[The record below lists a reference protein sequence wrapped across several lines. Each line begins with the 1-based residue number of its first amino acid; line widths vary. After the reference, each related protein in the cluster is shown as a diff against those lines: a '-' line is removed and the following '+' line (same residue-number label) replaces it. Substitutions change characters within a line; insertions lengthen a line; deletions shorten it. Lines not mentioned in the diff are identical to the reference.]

1 MDTQWGCCSEV
12 YANQAAKTRYG
23 WTADSNKQLCGNLE
37 LCYCQHTAK
46 KAQGAAGKLL
56 VQQTQFLLNFNEF

>member
-12 YANQAAKTRYG
+12 YVNQAAKTRYG
-23 WTADSNKQLCGNLE
+23 WTADSKQLFGIVL
-37 LCYCQHTAK
+37 LPAHTATAQ

-56 VQQTQFLLNFNEF
+56 